1 MRLERFDRV
10 DVADTNGSLPL
21 KSTQSSPS
29 LSQTLGFGLLS
40 ILAAAIVTPLYG
52 LAIYG
57 LSDAAVRQQ
66 IAERPLVA
74 VQIAVAL
81 AFWAFLFGWPLKQLF
96 SRLVARRTVQI
107 SEAGVLV
114 ADRRAFGAT
123 RWKAPLGEYLGV
135 SHHIRSSLS
144 GNRHE
149 VVLVHPD
156 RHKSVSLMVAEHIS
170 DQDLARF
177 ASLLGMPQIP
187 STDVARLRRMGSGGQ
202 ALAACVA
209 AAA

>member
-1 MRLERFDRV
+1 MRFDRFDRV

-21 KSTQSSPS
+21 KSNQDSASVG
-29 LSQTLGFGLLS
+29 QTVKFGLLAM
-40 ILAAAIVTPLYG
+40 LAASIVTPLYG

-57 LSDAAVRQQ
+57 LSDGAVRQQ

-74 VQIAVAL
+74 LQIAIAL

-107 SEAGVLV
+107 SEAGVAV
-114 ADRRAFGAT
+114 ADRHAFGAT
-123 RWKAPLGEYLGV
+123 RWKAPLDEYLGIA
-135 SHHIRSSLS
+135 HHIRSSLS

-156 RHKSVSLMVAEHIS
+156 RRKSVSLMIAEHIS
-170 DQDLARF
+170 EQDLVRF
-177 ASLLGMPQIP
+177 AALLRMPQIP
-187 STDVARLRRMGSGGQ
+187 ATDIARLRRRAGQ
-202 ALAACVA
+202 RNLISDGVA